1 MSYQIPVSHGD
12 GPRHLE
18 LFDGYLLGIGAH
30 APIRYSHCIHLRPP
44 NLKFS
49 DRYGRVQFLGLNFTA
64 LLLADAALAALA
76 VAPDYVPGG
85 YWLIVYVS
93 AFEGLI
99 GGRCHIVDSMTLTND
114 LSSPRVL
121 RGFCGH
127 PCISCRLQRFGRKV
141 RICIPA
147 HWTWLNSRFHRS
159 RIFSRFL
166 GLLFIGVAFGPSL
179 GSLAERL
186 TDNPYVVFYLAF
198 GLHGIVA
205 LFAWFII
212 PESLLPAQ
220 MEATR
225 RTGVGESEGHW
236 FSRMFSFLS
245 PLAVFAPLP
254 QKGGVSPQNAFK
266 KDWSLTWLAL
276 SFAPE
281 SLVVGGVQ
289 YWLQYA
295 IGKFNWSAEIVR
307 MPLR

>member
-1 MSYQIPVSHGD
+1 MSYQILVSHGD
-12 GPRHLE
+12 GPRHLK
-18 LFDGYLLGIGAH
+18 LFDNYLLGIGAH
-30 APIRYSHCIHLRPP
+30 APIRYPHCIHLRPP

-99 GGRCHIVDSMTLTND
+99 GGRCRLVDPTTLSDD
-114 LSSPRVL
+114 LSSPRIF
-121 RGFCGH
+121 RGLCGH
-127 PCISCRLQRFGRKV
+127 PRISRRLQRFGRKV
-141 RICIPA
+141 HIYIPA

-159 RIFSRFL
+159 RIFSRFF

-186 TDNPYVVFYLAF
+186 TDNPCVVFYLAF
-198 GLHGIVA
+198 ALHAIAA

-225 RTGVGESEGHW
+225 RTRVEEREGHW

-254 QKGGVSPQNAFK
+254 QKGGVSPQNALK

-307 MPLR
+307 APSR